1 MHFVNMRWKPEEEA
15 LNILLTIQKGNTG
28 IIKTFDN
35 LKTNRNRVQGPQN
48 S

>member
-15 LNILLTIQKGNTG
+15 LNIRLTIQKGNTG
-28 IIKTFDN
+28 IIKTLDN
-35 LKTNRNRVQGPQN
+35 LKTNTNRVQGPQN